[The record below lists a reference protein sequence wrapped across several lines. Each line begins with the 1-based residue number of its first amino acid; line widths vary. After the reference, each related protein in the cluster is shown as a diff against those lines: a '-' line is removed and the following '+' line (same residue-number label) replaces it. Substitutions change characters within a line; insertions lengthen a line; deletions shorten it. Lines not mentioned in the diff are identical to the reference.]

1 MDMEL
6 SLETLK
12 ELAVEKAIEG
22 NFCEAI
28 ELNLKI
34 LKINPDDTEALMQLA
49 HAYWQSGEINLA
61 IKYYKKALQLEPNN
75 TLAKKRLL
83 LLKPLMKKTHP
94 NPNRKKGR
102 VVPITDL
109 IEEPGK
115 TKTVKLANIGKPE
128 HISLLSI
135 GEEVFIN
142 IRKRKLEIR
151 DLSANF
157 IGHLPDDVS
166 KRLIQLI
173 KKKCKYEAFI
183 FSIDKNEVKVF
194 IREIKKPTKLKN
206 VSSFVYEEIQPQ
218 KLEDDEEG
226 AVVETEEID
235 EVDID
240 SDELLIPSEKETS
253 DMESEEDS
261 EEEDEYQEYEE

>member
-1 MDMEL
+1 MEL
-6 SLETLK
+6 TLETLK
-12 ELAVEKAIEG
+12 ELAIEKAISGE
-22 NFCEAI
+22 FKQAI

-34 LKINPDDTEALMQLA
+34 LQINPQDTEALMQLA
-49 HAYWQSGEINLA
+49 HAYWQLGEINLA
-61 IKYYKKALQLEPNN
+61 IKYYKKTLSLEPNN

-83 LLKPLMKKTHP
+83 LLKPLSKKTHS
-94 NPNRKKGR
+94 NLIRKKGR

-142 IRKRKLEIR
+142 IRKRKLEVR
-151 DLSANF
+151 DLSTNF
-157 IGHLPDDVS
+157 IGYLPDDIS
-166 KRLIQLI
+166 KRLIEFI

-194 IREIKKPTKLKN
+194 IREIKKSAKLKN
-206 VSSFVYEEIQPQ
+206 LPSFVYEEVQPQ
-218 KLEDDEEG
+218 NPEEEEEEAITEIEDTD
-226 AVVETEEID
+226 D
-235 EVDID
+235 LDID
-240 SDELLIPSEKETS
+240 SDELLIPSEKEATET
-253 DMESEEDS
+253 ESKQEDS
-261 EEEDEYQEYEE
+261 EEDEYQEYEE